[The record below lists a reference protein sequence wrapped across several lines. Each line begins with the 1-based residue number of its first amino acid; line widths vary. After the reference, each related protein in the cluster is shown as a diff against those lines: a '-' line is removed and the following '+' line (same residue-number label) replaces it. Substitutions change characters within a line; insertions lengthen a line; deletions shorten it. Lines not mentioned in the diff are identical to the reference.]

1 MKRSISL
8 LLVSIMMLSLMS
20 GCGKTETPP
29 QVVPTKP
36 VDVQIGDVDKPEVE
50 KDVTI
55 YSDKNVLKVLK
66 DKGFG
71 DINNYTIYPT
81 DEYYIPTYLSVDG
94 KLQTVYVGLEDHK
107 NKNYYPEEDLLMSNS
122 VKGDIATSMGS
133 SVSSAITSIFG
144 GSSSSSFLDVAQDSF
159 VVSEEVSGYYEPGI
173 SYYPP
178 FNTSEFK
185 NVKDSNYL
193 SVISSPLST
202 FAADVDTASYTNFR
216 SILVDRLSYESL
228 YLSDDLHDIRIE
240 EMLNYFKY
248 DLGNKVETSDG
259 KFTISSEIGQT
270 PWNKDTN
277 LMVVNIKAA
286 ELDKEEYNGSNLV
299 FLIDTSGSMNSYAKI
314 GLLIDSMKLLVEE
327 LTDKDTVSI
336 VTYASNDC
344 VVMEGAKG
352 SDKEKIIDALDDLV
366 AGGGTN
372 GEGGIK
378 KAYDIAQKYMDGH
391 SNSRIIMCSD
401 GDLNVGISSEDDL
414 IDLIEEKRETG
425 IYLSVLGF
433 GNGNYKDNKMEALAD
448 HGNGNYYYID
458 SIKEGYKVLVEDLM
472 STLVTIADDVKFQLE
487 FNPEYV
493 KGYRKIGYENR
504 EMANEDFADDT
515 KDGGEVGYGHEVTV
529 VYELVMNDS
538 DMDING
544 TDLKYQQSTTTNSSD
559 WLTVSIRYKDH
570 GGDTSQLTEYIVN
583 NEQYADDNSD
593 EWKFISNAV
602 ALSLIAN
609 CSQYIEGYSIDDII
623 NNLADINLSGDAD
636 KTEFEALVR
645 GYKYYLDEVKD
656 EYNDRFE
663 EIMEKIRK
671 EEDRIK
677 QKEEDDKRFEE
688 YINDSKEGTVG
699 QENTISDGI
708 NAFDMP
714 TEN

>member
-8 LLVSIMMLSLMS
+8 LLVSVMMLSLMS

-50 KDVTI
+50 KDVAI
-55 YSDKNVLKVLK
+55 YSEKNVLKVLK
-66 DKGFG
+66 DKGFE

-81 DEYYIPTYLSVDG
+81 DEYYIPTYLNVDG
-94 KLQTVYVGLEDHK
+94 KLQTVYVGLEDHR
-107 NKNYYPEEDLLMSNS
+107 NRNYYEEDMLEITFGSVQGDAMSSWKSAVTNS
-122 VKGDIATSMGS
+122 
-133 SVSSAITSIFG
+133 ITSFIGG
-144 GSSSSSFLDVAQDSF
+144 GSSSNDIAAAQDSF
-159 VVSEEVSGYYEPGI
+159 AVSEAVPGYYEPGI

-193 SVISSPLST
+193 SVITSPLST

-228 YLSDDLHDIRIE
+228 YLTDDLHDIRIE

-277 LMVVNIKAA
+277 LMVVNIKAD
-286 ELDKEEYNGSNLV
+286 ELNKEEYSGSNLV
-299 FLIDTSGSMNSYAKI
+299 FLIDTSGSMDSYDKI
-314 GLLIDSMKLLVEE
+314 GLLVESMKLLVEQ
-327 LTDKDTVSI
+327 LTEEDTVSI
-336 VTYASNDC
+336 VTYASNDR

-352 SDKEKIIDALDDLV
+352 SEKDRIIDALDDLV

-433 GNGNYKDNKMEALAD
+433 GSGNYKDNKMEALAD

-458 SIKEGYKVLVEDLM
+458 SIKEGYKILVEDLM

-570 GGDTSQLTEYIVN
+570 GGDTSQLFEYIVN
-583 NEQYADDNSD
+583 SEQYADDNSD

-609 CSQYIEGYSIDDII
+609 CSQYIEDYSIDDIV
-623 NNLADINLSGDAD
+623 NNLADINLSEDAD

-645 GYKYYLDEVKD
+645 GYKYYLENVKD
-656 EYNDRFE
+656 EYEKIFRERME
-663 EIMEKIRK
+663 EIREI
-671 EEDRIK
+671 EQVDEDN
-677 QKEEDDKRFEE
+677 KRFEE
-688 YINDSKEGTVG
+688 YMNDLREGTVKE
-699 QENTISDGI
+699 ENTISDGI
-708 NAFDMP
+708 NGFDMP
-714 TEN
+714 AGN